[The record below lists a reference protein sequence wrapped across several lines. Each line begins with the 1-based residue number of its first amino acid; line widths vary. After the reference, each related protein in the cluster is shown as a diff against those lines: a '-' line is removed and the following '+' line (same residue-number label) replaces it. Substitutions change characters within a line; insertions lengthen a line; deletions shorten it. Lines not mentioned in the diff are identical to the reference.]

1 MQYRNDGIGE
11 SNILQNQF
19 TAYLVTSLKRRK
31 MRYLGTKIQQKQY
44 ELPLDVQDYFSEFQ
58 MTPDMLDDLPTLA
71 QIENVLLQRSL
82 KRLKQRESYILYAKV
97 LGQCSFVEVSDELGM
112 DYKAVTA
119 VYYRTVKKIRNET
132 RGEDE

>member
-1 MQYRNDGIGE
+1 MQYRNDGVGE